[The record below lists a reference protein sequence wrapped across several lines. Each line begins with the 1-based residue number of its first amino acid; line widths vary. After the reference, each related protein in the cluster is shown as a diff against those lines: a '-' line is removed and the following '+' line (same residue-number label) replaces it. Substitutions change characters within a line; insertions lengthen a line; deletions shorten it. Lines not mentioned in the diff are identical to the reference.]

1 MRALRNAAPVA
12 LVIAW
17 FLFLNK
23 RAFAEQFNSDD
34 ITNLVVPFVRGFEWA
49 IHGSVLFWTGAIRPL
64 GGLFYLTIYQIAG
77 YHALPFRLAAIF
89 FLVLNLVLL
98 YAVLRRIHPS
108 AAFAVLALVLAC
120 YNGDLIDMYMSTGTI
135 YDTLCLTFVLL
146 ALLCQSCE
154 KPRWLLAALCAIA
167 AVDAKEMGVSIPAL
181 LLAYELIL
189 RRTRLRD
196 WHRFT
201 AIAATAIVSLAFLLS
216 RLAVPNELSNHPAY
230 KLTITADRYLET
242 TRVYFNDLVFH
253 GAFTNV
259 TAIALLLGALA
270 LALVLRNRIMVFGW
284 VFYMVALLPMSFAT
298 PRAGYAIYVPYA
310 GAAIFGAA
318 LLIHLRDR
326 VAGRWPYLGPAVTAL
341 AVCLAA
347 ANQYGQAHYLE
358 QNDLGHAGGQGT
370 VNLVANGVA
379 QFAPAMPKGAHLLLI
394 NDPFEND
401 EELPHSVLRL
411 RYHDRQLAITRL
423 AWKRESGT
431 LRYPPENY
439 DHVFLFGSENVWE
452 LPREASAGAI
462 AGQPPSFTA
471 MNSKDAELCIVKD
484 IGGRDASPRRWVY
497 QDPELLFT
505 VPAYPSHFEMTY
517 TVPGVILEQVHPLEI
532 EIAIAGQPAPSI
544 VVSKEQTDTYHA
556 ALPAN
561 LKPGEVASVRLHI
574 RKPYISK
581 TDGTRLS
588 FLLTS
593 AGFVKN

>member
-17 FLFLNK
+17 FLFLIR
-23 RAFAEQFNSDD
+23 RAFAEQFNVDD
-34 ITNLVVPFVRGFEWA
+34 ITNLVLPFVRGFEWA
-49 IHGSVLFWTGAIRPL
+49 IRGSVLFWTGAIRPL

-98 YAVLRRIHPS
+98 YAVLRRINPS
-108 AAFAVLALVLAC
+108 AGFAVLALLLAC

-146 ALLCQSCE
+146 ALLCQSRE
-154 KPRWLLAALCAIA
+154 KPRWLLASLCAIA

-181 LLAYELIL
+181 LLAYELIV

-201 AIAATAIVSLAFLLS
+201 AIAATALVSVAFLVS

-230 KLTITADRYLET
+230 KLTMTAERYLET
-242 TRVYFNDLVFH
+242 TRVYFNNLVFH

-259 TAIALLLGALA
+259 TAIAALLGALT
-270 LALVLRNRIMVFGW
+270 LALLLRNRIMVFGW
-284 VFYMVALLPMSFAT
+284 LFYMVALLPMSFAT

-318 LLIHLRDR
+318 LLIQLGDR
-326 VAGRWPYLGPAVTAL
+326 VAGRWRHLGPAVTAL
-341 AVCLAA
+341 AFCLAA
-347 ANQYGQAHYLE
+347 ANQYAEAYYLE
-358 QNDLGHAGGQGT
+358 KNDLGHAGGQGT
-370 VNLVANGVA
+370 VELIGNGVA
-379 QFAPAMPKGAHLLLI
+379 RLAPTMPKGAHLLLI

-411 RYHDRQLAITRL
+411 RYHDRQLTITRL
-423 AWKRESGT
+423 AWKRGSGS
-431 LRYPPENY
+431 LRYPPETY
-439 DHVFLFGSENVWE
+439 DHVFLFGNENLWE
-452 LPREASAGAI
+452 LPKEASAGAI

-497 QDPELLFT
+497 QDPEMLFT
-505 VPAYPSHFEMTY
+505 APAYPAHFEMNY
-517 TVPGVILEQVHPLEI
+517 TVPEAILDQVHSLEI
-532 EIAIAGQPAPSI
+532 EVFIAGQPAPSI
-544 VVSKEQTDTYHA
+544 LVSKEQTDTYDA
-556 ALPAN
+556 VLPAN
-561 LKPGEVASVRLHI
+561 VKPGEAVSVRLHI
-574 RKPYISK
+574 KNPYVSK
-581 TDGTRLS
+581 TDGTKLS

-593 AGFVKN
+593 AGFARN